1 MKQAELWR
9 RPKVLEATGLS
20 KTSLYRRINENTF
33 PAPISLGSGIKTR
46 TKVWISTEVN
56 QWISEVIAAARTGSL
71 NESR

>member
-20 KTSLYRRINENTF
+20 KTSLYRRINKKTF
-33 PAPISLGSGIKTR
+33 PAPITLGTDIKTR

-56 QWISEVIAAARTGSL
+56 QWISEVIAAARADAF